1 MEIGQRVYVQKTDLQ
16 FHKWYEA
23 HIVDIR
29 RQKRPATQGTVR
41 WCIIDVLTCCS
52 TLPMEYV
59 VRYKDGTK
67 QIVTFDRIQE
77 RL

>member
-1 MEIGQRVYVQKTDLQ
+1 MEIGQRVYVQRLQ

-29 RQKRPATQGTVR
+29 RQKRPTGR
-41 WCIIDVLTCCS
+41 IIDVLTCCS
-52 TLPMEYV
+52 TLPMEYI
-59 VRYKDGTK
+59 VRYKDDTT
-67 QIVTFDRIQE
+67 QIVTFDRIHE